1 MIDGLYISP
10 KSAAPMASLQ
20 EATLIA
26 GVGIVGD
33 RYMLQT
39 GTYSAK
45 FMGEPGKNLTMV
57 SADGVEAQMSKTG
70 LKPLKSLGEL
80 RRNFVVR
87 GLSAEALNDMVG
99 HEVMVG
105 TAGARLFVHR
115 RTVPCKYRE
124 AQTKRPSLMNKLWEV
139 CGVNCEIL
147 TGGLVRVGDSVTL
160 IPNTYQPKRAN
171 PGQKPPG
178 FFVKP
183 SERTSEQHK
192 SMVIPPLIA
201 AIMCLV
207 DPLGFQR
214 VEDGYNSAGQRFW
227 SPKAYQAGM
236 LAKKLRAPLVC
247 LLFVT
252 VVVGMASVASVAR
265 RTYTHIL

>member
-1 MIDGLYISP
+1 MIEGLYISP
-10 KSAAPMASLQ
+10 QSAAPMESVQ
-20 EATLIA
+20 EATFIA
-26 GVGIVGD
+26 GAGIVGD

-45 FMGEPGKNLTMV
+45 FLGEPGKNLTMV
-57 SADGVEAQMSKTG
+57 SADGVETQMSKTG
-70 LKPLKSLGEL
+70 LQPLKSLGEL
-80 RRNFVVR
+80 RRNLVVR

-105 TAGARLFVHR
+105 TAGVRLFVHR

-124 AQTKRPSLMNKLWEV
+124 AQTKRPRLMNALWDV
-139 CGVNCEIL
+139 CGINCEIL
-147 TGGLVRVGDSVTL
+147 KGGLVRVGDSVTL

>member
-1 MIDGLYISP
+1 MIDGLYTSP
-10 KSAAPMASLQ
+10 KSAAPMESLQ
-20 EATLIA
+20 EATLVPGA
-26 GVGIVGD
+26 GIVGD

-45 FMGEPGKNLTMV
+45 FMREPGKDLTMV
-57 SADGVEAQMSKTG
+57 SADGVEARMSKTG
-70 LKPLKSLGEL
+70 LQPLKSLGDL
-80 RRNFVVR
+80 RRNLVVR
-87 GLSAEALNDMVG
+87 GVTAEALNDMVG

-105 TAGARLFVHR
+105 TAGVRLFVHR

-124 AQTKRPSLMNKLWEV
+124 AQTKRPSLMNTLWDV
-139 CGVNCEIL
+139 CGVNCEVL
-147 TGGLVRVGDSVTL
+147 QGGLVRVGDAVSL

-171 PGQKPPG
+171 PGQKPPA

-236 LAKKLRAPLVC
+236 LAKKMRAPLGC
-247 LLFVT
+247 FLLVT
-252 VVVGMASVASVAR
+252 VVVGMASVVR
-265 RTYTHIL
+265 RLRNL